1 MISDIKKPNNPLQP
15 IHRLKAAVL
24 LPLVLLCA
32 LFTDSMATQAFGGER
47 SQAPKPFVVWTH
59 SDIQPRSSQE
69 KQNYLTALRDI
80 RDSMATPD
88 MAVFGGDIVQH
99 SHFREMFLWFMDVR
113 KILPIREW
121 YEIAGNH
128 EWRAINEYRTIV
140 RRDLRYAVQKGNIL
154 FLFMSNEEAGRRTHI
169 SDDTF
174 RWWEEKVRTGSGNI
188 IITVTHGNLEG
199 SGLISSSL
207 ERLTVI
213 NSERFRKVL
222 RRHRVDIWISGHSHF
237 PGWMPKMHYRNNDLG
252 GTVFIDTGAIRRD
265 FMTSIESR
273 LLFLTPGSDTAILRY
288 RDHLHRNYFTV
299 SGYRIPLSHPFI
311 PDSASKSVSAGSA
324 IVK

>member
-1 MISDIKKPNNPLQP
+1 
-15 IHRLKAAVL
+15 
-24 LPLVLLCA
+24 
-32 LFTDSMATQAFGGER
+32 
-47 SQAPKPFVVWTH
+47 
-59 SDIQPRSSQE
+59 
-69 KQNYLTALRDI
+69 
-80 RDSMATPD
+80 MATPD

-99 SHFREMFLWFMDVR
+99 SHFREMFLWFMEVR
-113 KILPIREW
+113 KILPVREW

-140 RRDLRYAVQKGNIL
+140 RSDLRYAVQKGNIL
-154 FLFMSNEEAGRRTHI
+154 FLLMSNEEAGRRSHI

-207 ERLTVI
+207 ERLTII

-222 RRHRVDIWISGHSHF
+222 RQHRVDIWISGHSHF
-237 PGWMPKMHYRNNDLG
+237 PGWMPKMHYRNDDLG

-273 LLFLTPGSDTAILRY
+273 LLFFTPGSATAILRY
-288 RDHLHRNYFTV
+288 RDHLHRSYFTT

-311 PDSASKSVSAGSA
+311 PGSASKSVSADSA
-324 IVK
+324 VMK